1 MSKKKIRNRNQDDEA
16 TLRQLSER
24 EAKVSRKDYEYELFR
39 LQAELVQL
47 QYWVVGHGHRAI
59 VIFEGRDAAGKGGV
73 IKTITERVSPR
84 VFRTEALPVPSGR
97 EKGQLH
103 GQRYISRFPTEGE
116 IVLFD
121 RSWYNRAGVER
132 VMNFCT
138 DEEYERSL
146 ETIPTFEKMI
156 VEGGI
161 QLIKYWFNVS
171 MEAQERRFR
180 ARIDDPRKTWKL
192 SDMDLESYR
201 RWYDYS
207 HARDAMFDA
216 TDTDIAPWYIVR
228 ADNKRRTRLNCISHL
243 LSQIPYESLPR
254 KKVSLGKRRTKGK
267 YDDVA
272 SLEGRRFVPERY

>member
-1 MSKKKIRNRNQDDEA
+1 MSKKKIRNRSQDDEA

-121 RSWYNRAGVER
+121 RSWYNRAGVEQ

-171 MEAQERRFR
+171 MEEQERRFR

-192 SDMDLESYR
+192 SDMDMESYR

>member
-192 SDMDLESYR
+192 SDMDKESYR